1 MRRLQ
6 LVGKDS
12 KRGYHIPLET
22 LMQMKSMP
30 QTLKVSCVVM
40 AGKAKSGKSY
50 LLNRLFLEGS
60 KCVFNVNPSVEEGTT
75 GLETIMLRDGDNLLV
90 LIDCEGVDCKQNEP
104 QKQLL
109 ALQLAS
115 YYIFNS
121 LGPLDEK
128 SLELLGF
135 LLRMADWQGLEPP
148 EFAWVLRD
156 FGLSLRDSD
165 GRSLTEDEYL
175 EKTLMPSG

>member
-1 MRRLQ
+1 MKRLQ
-6 LVGKDS
+6 MVQKDA

-22 LMQMKSMP
+22 LVHFKGMP

-40 AGKAKSGKSY
+40 SGKAKSGKSY

-60 KCVFNVNPSVEEGTT
+60 KHRFHVNPSVEQGTA
-75 GLETIMLRDGDNLLV
+75 GLEVLLLRDGDNLLV
-90 LIDCEGVDCKQNEP
+90 LIDCEGVDYQNAEP

-121 LGPLDEK
+121 MGPID
-128 SLELLGF
+128 
-135 LLRMADWQGLEPP
+135 
-148 EFAWVLRD
+148 
-156 FGLSLRDSD
+156 
-165 GRSLTEDEYL
+165 
-175 EKTLMPSG
+175 